1 MVDMMAEESDD
12 VEAGSDNEEEGEEVS
27 NLIASDEE
35 IEDELPSFYAAVDAA
50 GRRAGGDASSVG
62 GSAAERSGGT
72 ALGGSAGLGRGGGSA
87 LGGSAGLGRGGGSVG
102 GGSADGGGLGFDA
115 SEFRTLLSEEGEVA
129 AFVEEVNTFG
139 EEKLNELASITQV
152 AIIDHALGYI
162 MADVFGLCPADVP
175 DHASAAELQTA
186 CWNNVMETT
195 ALNEIVEKMEPRC
208 ARTISRLMAI
218 WARMVDVQAGMDV
231 QDIILHAIAVV
242 YSARESVSSMIESRR
257 RRDDNSKLAHTIVRL
272 SSGEWRLNEYQVLLR
287 VLSQRWERAGVR
299 RGPNGE
305 DGVYERVITPDGY
318 DTHHWVKSTTMAE
331 WVSDQVAESDPT
343 LWRLANRDGG

>member
-1 MVDMMAEESDD
+1 MAD
-12 VEAGSDNEEEGEEVS
+12 VIDFDQKSINM
-27 NLIASDEE
+27 
-35 IEDELPSFYAAVDAA
+35 
-50 GRRAGGDASSVG
+50 
-62 GSAAERSGGT
+62 
-72 ALGGSAGLGRGGGSA
+72 
-87 LGGSAGLGRGGGSVG
+87 
-102 GGSADGGGLGFDA
+102 GSADGGGLGFDA
-115 SEFRTLLSEEGEVA
+115 SEFRTLLSEDGEVA

-139 EEKLNELASITQV
+139 EEKLNELASIT
-152 AIIDHALGYI
+152 
-162 MADVFGLCPADVP
+162 
-175 DHASAAELQTA
+175 QTA

-299 RGPNGE
+299 RGQTGRT
-305 DGVYERVITPDGY
+305 GCTRG
-318 DTHHWVKSTTMAE
+318 
-331 WVSDQVAESDPT
+331 
-343 LWRLANRDGG
+343 

>member
-62 GSAAERSGGT
+62 
-72 ALGGSAGLGRGGGSA
+72 
-87 LGGSAGLGRGGGSVG
+87 
-102 GGSADGGGLGFDA
+102 ADGGGLGFDA